1 MRKSVKCSRPG
12 LDFGDL
18 RLSWLQT
25 FVVVSRSD
33 TRSEAAK
40 TLGITQSAV
49 TKHIQ
54 NLERWSQKVLVYP
67 DSVPTKLTEQG
78 EAFVPVAANV
88 RDVMAEAR
96 KPSVSPAE
104 PKRISVKDL
113 RVPPSVPSPSKA
125 FGRSVE
131 E

>member
-1 MRKSVKCSRPG
+1 MKKRRERSQPG

-18 RLSWLQT
+18 RLAWLQT

-33 TRSEAAK
+33 NRSEAAK
-40 TLGITQSAV
+40 KLGITQSAV

-67 DSVPTKLTEQG
+67 DRAPTELTDQGKALVSV
-78 EAFVPVAANV
+78 ADNV
-88 RDVMAEAR
+88 WDIMARAR
-96 KPSVSPAE
+96 KLSESPAE

-113 RVPPSVPSPSKA
+113 RVPPSVPKPPQA
-125 FGRSVE
+125 
-131 E
+131 